1 MNIEDQLRAAWN
13 AESGEHLDL
22 ASLAAR
28 VQRHRRRRY
37 WQRALEVVL
46 TIFAIVLFAQAMISQ
61 EMGPSHWLLLP
72 FFAVFLPTAWILV
85 LRSPRQDLEEATA
98 ATTVYAQLRLVQL
111 KTSLQDLK
119 FARRSAQGLAIY
131 ALLACIGAWQFGDA
145 LWRETALWLL
155 AFSLVWLIATLLLA
169 HRLGRDRQ
177 REYRNLRDLLEN

>member
-22 ASLAAR
+22 ASLTATVR
-28 VQRHRRRRY
+28 RHRRRRY
-37 WQRALEVVL
+37 WQRAMEVVL
-46 TIFAIVLFAQAMISQ
+46 TIIAIVLFAHALIWQ

-85 LRSPRQDLEEATA
+85 LRGPRPDFEEATA

-111 KTSLQDLK
+111 KTSLKDLK

-131 ALLACIGAWQFGDA
+131 SVLTCVGAWLFGDA

-155 AFSLVWLIATLLLA
+155 AFALTWLIATLLLSS
-169 HRLGRDRQ
+169 RLGRDRQ
-177 REYRNLRDLLEN
+177 REYRNLRVLLEN